1 MTSFV
6 DQLREE
12 LVAAAARE
20 QQQGAAPRLRLP
32 ALRPLALATASLA
45 LTAIVVIAIAGGL
58 SGDRPADERP
68 VKPPAPEG
76 RPLFDGTLFPGE
88 RYHTRNFAP
97 ALSFVVTDDHW
108 LAQETDSSDVLA
120 LSRVNRGGP
129 GRPGRWPTLVFQR
142 INEVYDPGVRG
153 REAARTPTP
162 ADFHAWFAQHP
173 DLRVSG
179 TQPVTV
185 AGVSGVSFGMEVRFT
200 RPAHSD
206 PFCREN
212 FRRTCTW
219 LAPTLSLFDGM
230 RLRFIELRTKPE
242 PLLIF
247 TVVLPPRRLAPLNA
261 AAAPVLDSLR
271 IVDIP

>member
-6 DQLREE
+6 DQLRSE

-20 QQQGAAPRLRLP
+20 QARTRPRLALP
-32 ALRPLALATASLA
+32 PLRPLALATAGLA
-45 LTAIVVIAIAGGL
+45 LTALLVIAIAGGL
-58 SGDRPADERP
+58 SSDRAVDERP

-76 RPLFDGTLFPGE
+76 RDLFDGTLFPGE
-88 RYHTRNFAP
+88 RYRTRNFAP
-97 ALSFVVTDDHW
+97 ALSFVGTDDNW
-108 LAQETDSSDVLA
+108 LAQETESSNVLA
-120 LSRVNRGGP
+120 LSRVVR
-129 GRPGRWPTLVFQR
+129 GRPARGGRWPTLVFQR
-142 INEVYDPGVRG
+142 IDEVYDPGVRG
-153 REAARTPTP
+153 REAARTPAP

-173 DLRVSG
+173 DLRVSR

-185 AGVSGVSFGMEVRFT
+185 AGVSGVSFGMQVRFT

-230 RLRFIELRTKPE
+230 RLRFIQLRTEPE

-247 TVVLPPRRLAPLNA
+247 TVVLPPRRLDALNA
-261 AAAPVLDSLR
+261 VAAPVLDSLR

>member
-20 QQQGAAPRLRLP
+20 QARTGPRLQLP
-32 ALRPLALATASLA
+32 ALRPLALATAGLA
-45 LTAIVVIAIAGGL
+45 LTAILVIAIVGGL

-88 RYHTRNFAP
+88 RYRTRNFAP
-97 ALSFVVTDDHW
+97 TLSFVVTDDNW
-108 LAQETDSSDVLA
+108 LALETETQDVLA
-120 LSRVNRGGP
+120 LARIKRGGP
-129 GRPGRWPTLVFQR
+129 ERLGRWPTLVFQR
-142 INEVYDPGVRG
+142 INEVYDPSVRG
-153 REAARTPTP
+153 RDAASTPAP
-162 ADFHAWFAQHP
+162 ADFHNWFAQHP

-179 TQPVTV
+179 TEPVTV
-185 AGVSGVSFGMEVRFT
+185 AGVSGVSFDMEVRFT

-206 PFCREN
+206 PFCPRT

-219 LAPTLSLFDGM
+219 LAPRLSLFDGM
-230 RLRFIELRTKPE
+230 RLRFIQLRTEPE

-247 TVVLPPRRLAPLNA
+247 TVVLPPRRLEPLNA

-271 IVDIP
+271 IDIP